1 MVGPGVRRHLR
12 ARPRPA
18 CRPPR
23 RPPAPT
29 PTQPSFRVEANF
41 VRVDVYPTNAKGE
54 PITDLTAD
62 DFEVLEDN
70 KPQKVTQFERVALS
84 TTTAREER
92 RDPVSADDG
101 RRQAADPRR
110 RVFVIFLDT
119 WHTDFAGA
127 VRAPASRSSTCSSA
141 SSARESV
148 RSDDPGHRPA
158 ADHVRAPNR
167 DHRRHAHEAVRSGA

>member
-1 MVGPGVRRHLR
+1 MRSRTLLGIAAAVLMLLTPAR
-12 ARPRPA
+12 APMRAQGDGRA
-18 CRPPR
+18 GQAQQGQ
-23 RPPAPT
+23 PAPASQT
-29 PTQPSFRVEANF
+29 PAPAPADGSQPATPAQPTFRVEANF
-41 VRVDVYPTNAKGE
+41 VRVDVYPTNARGE

-110 RVFVIFLDT
+110 RVYVIFLDT
-119 WHTDFAGA
+119 WHTDFGGPC
-127 VRAPASRSSTCSSA
+127 APAGRS
-141 SSARESV
+141 
-148 RSDDPGHRPA
+148 
-158 ADHVRAPNR
+158 
-167 DHRRHAHEAVRSGA
+167 